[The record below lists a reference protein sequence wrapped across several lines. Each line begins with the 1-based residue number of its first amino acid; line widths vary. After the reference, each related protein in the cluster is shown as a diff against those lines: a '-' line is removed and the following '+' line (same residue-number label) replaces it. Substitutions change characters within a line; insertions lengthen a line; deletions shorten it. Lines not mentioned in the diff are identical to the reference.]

1 MSIKLILFDDSK
13 HIRES
18 LSLLFSTYANFD
30 LAGSYETTDR
40 AEELIAIAKPDVVL
54 MDIDMPGRNGID
66 AVADIHAKF
75 PELPIIMLTVFDD
88 ADRVFNSL
96 RNGALGYLLKS
107 SSPTKLL
114 DALLE
119 ISEGGAPMSPSIAK
133 KVMLHLQEES
143 PSKAGNY
150 QLTVREKE
158 VLSSLVDGLSYKM
171 IADKL
176 DIGFETVRSHIKKIY
191 EKLHVQ
197 TMTEAVS
204 KTLRE
209 RLL

>member
-1 MSIKLILFDDSK
+1 MSIKILLFDDSK

-18 LSLLFSTYANFD
+18 LSLLFSTDDKFH
-30 LAGSYETTDR
+30 LAGAYESTDQ
-40 AEELIAIAKPDVVL
+40 AEELIGITNPDVVL

-66 AVADIHAKF
+66 AVGDIHQKF
-75 PELPIIMLTVFDD
+75 PKLPIIMLTVFDD

-107 SSPTKLL
+107 SSPGKLL
-114 DALLE
+114 DALIE
-119 ISEGGAPMSPSIAK
+119 VSEGGAPMSPSVAR

-143 PSKAGNY
+143 PSKTTDY
-150 QLTVREKE
+150 QLTSREKE
-158 VLSSLVDGLSYKM
+158 VLTHLVDGLSYKM
-171 IADKL
+171 IADHL
-176 DIGFETVRSHIKKIY
+176 GIGFETVRSHIKKIY

-197 TMTEAVS
+197 SMTEAVS

-209 RLL
+209 KLL